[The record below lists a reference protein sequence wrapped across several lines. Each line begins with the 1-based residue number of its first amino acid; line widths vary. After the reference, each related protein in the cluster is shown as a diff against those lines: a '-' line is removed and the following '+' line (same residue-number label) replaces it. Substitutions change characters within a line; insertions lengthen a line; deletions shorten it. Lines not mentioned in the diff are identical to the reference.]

1 MDKQHGIVRCPMRAA
16 IRLRLNAMKLSK
28 YNRHYVSEL
37 TGFINDFKQQHPDL
51 DKKQREARAI
61 WWDKPPL
68 TPDEVRRASTSDVKL
83 KPYVYD

>member
-1 MDKQHGIVRCPMRAA
+1 MPF
-16 IRLRLNAMKLSK
+16 SK
-28 YNRHYVSEL
+28 YNRNYESEL
-37 TGFINDFKQQHPDL
+37 TGFIKELKQQHPDL

-68 TPDEVRRASTSDVKL
+68 TPEEVQRASVSDVKL